1 MSHNT
6 NTAKNGSK
14 NEKNNTK
21 NGSSKNAANTNT
33 ANAPVRMDERMRSA
47 YDTLLC
53 VSAWVLQAQGADA
66 AKAATADIEGAKN
79 TLADADTRKCIRI
92 QALADGHEW
101 ARIWGAWKAAQTMNS
116 KTSAANKGAA
126 LAHANALAVGAD
138 EAHKRLCAYINY
150 NYKKGVWDAPVSPS
164 KVKEA
169 AKSVN
174 IIYNN
179 KGLNLDAMLRAAIK
193 AAAAK

>member
-6 NTAKNGSK
+6 KNAAKN
-14 NEKNNTK
+14 
-21 NGSSKNAANTNT
+21 SSKNAANNT
-33 ANAPVRMDERMRSA
+33 NAPARMDERTRSA
-47 YDTLLC
+47 YDALMY
-53 VSAWVLQAQGADA
+53 VSAWVLQVQNADA
-66 AKAATADIEGAKN
+66 AKAATVDVAEIKN
-79 TLADADTRKCIRI
+79 ILADTDTRKRIRECM
-92 QALADGHEW
+92 LANGLNW
-101 ARIWGAWKAAQTMNS
+101 ARIWGAWKAAQTMSS

-193 AAAAK
+193 TAAK

>member
-1 MSHNT
+1 MKHNT
-6 NTAKNGSK
+6 NT
-14 NEKNNTK
+14 NT
-21 NGSSKNAANTNT
+21 NANTNT
-33 ANAPVRMDERMRSA
+33 NTNANAPVRMDERMRSA

-53 VSAWVLQAQGADA
+53 VSAWVLQMPAADA
-66 AKAATADIEGAKN
+66 SKVAAADMEGAKK
-79 TLADADTRKCIRI
+79 TLADADARKCIRI

-101 ARIWGAWKAAQTMNS
+101 ARIWGAWKAANTMRSN
-116 KTSAANKGAA
+116 TSPANKGAA

-164 KVKEA
+164 KVKDA
-169 AKSVN
+169 AKNVN

-193 AAAAK
+193 AAASK

>member
-1 MSHNT
+1 MTHNT
-6 NTAKNGSK
+6 NT
-14 NEKNNTK
+14 TTTT
-21 NGSSKNAANTNT
+21 NTNT
-33 ANAPVRMDERMRSA
+33 TTTTTPVRMDERIRSA

-53 VSAWVLQAQGADA
+53 VSAWVLQMQGADA
-66 AKAATADIEGAKN
+66 AKAASADVEGAKN
-79 TLADADTRKCIRI
+79 TLADADARKCIRT
-92 QALADGHEW
+92 QVLADGYNW
-101 ARIWGAWKAAQTMNS
+101 ARIWGAWKAAATIS
-116 KTSAANKGAA
+116 AKTSVANKGAA
-126 LAHANALAVGAD
+126 LAHANALAVCED

-150 NYKKGVWDAPVSPS
+150 NYKKGVWDTPVSPS

-193 AAAAK
+193 AAATK